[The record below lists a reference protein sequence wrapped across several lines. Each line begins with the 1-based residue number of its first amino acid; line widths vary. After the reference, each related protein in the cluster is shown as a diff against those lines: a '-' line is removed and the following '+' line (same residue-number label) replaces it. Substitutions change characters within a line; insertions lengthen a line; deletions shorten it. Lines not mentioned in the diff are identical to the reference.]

1 MEDLRPPTHLMRLQV
16 RWFLDGME
24 GFHYFHVLSSAA
36 YHLKHFCIFPLT
48 SECGG
53 ILSDP
58 AGGNFTSPGYPVSN
72 YSSNLNCEWLIQN
85 PQHVNSSIVV
95 MIEDLH
101 VQSHQTCALDYLQF
115 RLGGFYPEVAVINK
129 YRCECTLFI

>member
-1 MEDLRPPTHLMRLQV
+1 MTLTDFILFT
-16 RWFLDGME
+16 FL
-24 GFHYFHVLSSAA
+24 FSTASP
-36 YHLKHFCIFPLT
+36 LKHFCIFPLT

-53 ILSDP
+53 ILSDTV
-58 AGGNFTSPGYPVSN
+58 GGNFTSPGYLVSN

-101 VQSHQTCALDYLQF
+101 LQSHQTCALDYLQF
-115 RLGGFYPEVAVINK
+115 RLGGLHTEGIATQLLRSSSDK
-129 YRCECTLFI
+129 